1 MRAIRLHER
10 SLQDSYSGSPALAGS
25 YVERSLSNISIQ
37 KIESKGKRYG
47 TLYEGLVLVG
57 LLGSAFLAVADG
69 HRILE
74 GCNVALSRHGR
85 APIHMLWLDVDSVSA
100 LPPAYLGA
108 SEHSLLFGTRVAEPK
123 GTLIRLRG
131 VPIHPGVALILTSGE
146 RSVDFEGNA
155 EGEMVARWTVDRP
168 ERLRVA
174 ARLGQVIVEQDDEL
188 IVDADI
194 DAPPTVKLEN
204 ASRTIRLGQVDRV
217 EVFYR
222 AEDDHGLRQIDL
234 VLKSADREVRRQ
246 LMRLDG
252 QQREYQGS
260 HAVAISDP
268 FLKNAHL
275 PIALRIEARDD
286 NSLAEN
292 NWGHSDWLT
301 LEPPSPGETE
311 AARLRILDSVRAALI
326 DWLAPEI
333 ARKDT
338 GAIPESIDTMTARRA
353 IDRLSLAL
361 AQGHGAWEWP
371 KPIELLLRAQREK
384 LEKIASRSSPAVQS
398 LEHAALTVDAAL
410 HALAQ
415 RDAISVARSL
425 AELADDI
432 AHGARE
438 ASYSE
443 KKTSAIRRVDDA
455 TRVLTNGSQQLVIL
469 GSLGADLSGIIRA
482 TLIRLE
488 RARKDED
495 YTHVELAAEYLAAR
509 LRRPVP
515 SAALSSG
522 VESGTEAQASP
533 SRSRPTASDA
543 DIRIERLL
551 WELKQIKEEHQSG
564 LDYLERTLKGAIA
577 DAELDEQRPLAKDR
591 ADRLRRFAERLP
603 YLGAEPDSALSSQV
617 VAREQS
623 LGMAESVERLSYG
636 DAMTRGRAARD
647 AVNEAMVRASREA
660 NHGNIDEKAL
670 RSLRDELVVQL
681 QYLDQV
687 LERSNQRATRA
698 AAGQLRDQVGKERQL
713 AGRAN
718 ALANREKGSDAV
730 LPESMRRDLERASGL
745 MDQASDSLERSN
757 GDMAYNQEQRAQEL
771 LDQFDTKPNQSSA
784 GHDGSDAAH
793 GKSSPTTDRGTVT
806 PTGDPQAAALFRR
819 RVQRGLSQDVP
830 GELGSTIRRYAEGLL
845 R

>member
-1 MRAIRLHER
+1 
-10 SLQDSYSGSPALAGS
+10 
-25 YVERSLSNISIQ
+25 
-37 KIESKGKRYG
+37 
-47 TLYEGLVLVG
+47 
-57 LLGSAFLAVADG
+57 
-69 HRILE
+69 
-74 GCNVALSRHGR
+74 
-85 APIHMLWLDVDSVSA
+85 
-100 LPPAYLGA
+100 
-108 SEHSLLFGTRVAEPK
+108 
-123 GTLIRLRG
+123 
-131 VPIHPGVALILTSGE
+131 
-146 RSVDFEGNA
+146 
-155 EGEMVARWTVDRP
+155 
-168 ERLRVA
+168 
-174 ARLGQVIVEQDDEL
+174 
-188 IVDADI
+188 
-194 DAPPTVKLEN
+194 
-204 ASRTIRLGQVDRV
+204 
-217 EVFYR
+217 
-222 AEDDHGLRQIDL
+222 
-234 VLKSADREVRRQ
+234 
-246 LMRLDG
+246 MRLDG

-771 LDQFDTKPNQSSA
+771 LDQF
-784 GHDGSDAAH
+784 
-793 GKSSPTTDRGTVT
+793 
-806 PTGDPQAAALFRR
+806 
-819 RVQRGLSQDVP
+819 
-830 GELGSTIRRYAEGLL
+830 
-845 R
+845 